1 MLFVSKDY
9 QICPPSHKA
18 SEGRKEKYMQC
29 PYCHDD
35 NTNVLESRTT
45 EDSSAMRRRRECP
58 KCGKR
63 FTTYERAEGVDIRV
77 VKKSGKVEDFDRE
90 KLKRGIM
97 KSTWKRPVTM
107 EQIEEML
114 DDIERILRRKTT
126 TEVRSWEIGNLV
138 INRLKKL
145 DPLAYLLFASVYREF
160 ESLADFQEEIK
171 RLGDQ
176 K

>member
-1 MLFVSKDY
+1 
-9 QICPPSHKA
+9 
-18 SEGRKEKYMQC
+18 MQC
-29 PYCHDD
+29 PYCH
-35 NTNVLESRTT
+35 NEETSVLESRITS
-45 EDSSAMRRRRECP
+45 EGGAMRRRRECT

-63 FTTYERAEGVDIRV
+63 FTTYERAEGVDIKV
-77 VKKSGKVEDFDRE
+77 VKKSGKIEDFDRE

-114 DDIERILRRKTT
+114 DEIEKILRRKTS
-126 TEVRSWEIGNLV
+126 TEVRSWEVGNLV

-160 ESLADFQEEIK
+160 ESLDDFREEIK
-171 RLGDQ
+171 KLEEE